1 MGDLPVEPVLVPG
14 PLGALLGQEPEVV
27 QILAGDAAA
36 LGDAFG
42 GGELIGHVDVPG
54 LGADLR
60 TIRAGVG
67 AEPDPAHRLDTAR
80 DADVDGAGG
89 DQPCDQVVG
98 LLGAAALAVHRGGA
112 DMLGQARGQ
121 PPHPGD
127 VVGLLAVLGDAAAD
141 DLLHRSAS
149 MPAFSTSARWTAPSN
164 SVACRPD
171 SQPLRFPMGLR
182 VASTMTGLPMRS
194 G

>member
-1 MGDLPVEPVLVPG
+1 
-14 PLGALLGQEPEVV
+14 VV

-141 DLLHRSAS
+141 DLLHRSRVDAGLLDQCALDGAQQFGGVQAGQ
-149 MPAFSTSARWTAPSN
+149 PA
-164 SVACRPD
+164 VALSDGAAGGFDDDRITHAVRLEHV
-171 SQPLRFPMGLR
+171 PLL
-182 VASTMTGLPMRS
+182 
-194 G
+194 